1 MVHEPC
7 LYLGLIEGKWV
18 IFMWQVDDFAVA
30 LPDERT
36 ASILLDL
43 IDDKLMISMKQQGFL
58 NMYNGVDVHQTRDYI
73 KILCTT
79 YIDKICDKYLNQT
92 PTSSI
97 PNYTWW

>member
-1 MVHEPC
+1 
-7 LYLGLIEGKWV
+7 
-18 IFMWQVDDFAVA
+18 VA

-73 KILCTT
+73 KILCTR
-79 YIDKICDKYLNQT
+79 YIDKICDKYLNSWMRIFLLRMYDLRRSLRT
-92 PTSSI
+92 P
-97 PNYTWW
+97 PG